1 MLTAAI
7 ISFVVCVIAL
17 TWFAIALQRK
27 EKQAFDRF
35 AKGQTP
41 FTPAEIQR
49 MEDRTA

>member
-1 MLTAAI
+1 MRIVAI

-35 AKGQTP
+35 AKGQRP
-41 FTPAEIQR
+41 FTAEEIQR